1 MNCFS
6 VLIVLLDDEMNY
18 WRWLEMRIP
27 VDDFVTEALPAPWP
41 CGLPYAT
48 PAPCAVWLAREP
60 PPAPPLPCVLEGRSW
75 GTDLPR
81 LLLSGFVCLNFAL
94 LAMLPATGYV
104 CIRPKKLCFEPA
116 GLLAA
121 GWFAAPFLTMKSEE
135 SLFWAME
142 PMGVSWFWPISC

>member
-1 MNCFS
+1 
-6 VLIVLLDDEMNY
+6 MNY

-116 GLLAA
+116 GLLAPKEDDIVLYEIRN
-121 GWFAAPFLTMKSEE
+121 GLDDNDP
-135 SLFWAME
+135 LFRRTPGRLHSDGPWDIQM
-142 PMGVSWFWPISC
+142 